1 MTSIQQHKEQ
11 IKEHMQELN
20 DAVAI
25 GLEKRP
31 VTIGLHTSACSITLL
46 ELYLHVLGKITIGT
60 MVKHEWFKAPK
71 EGQKIAPLAER
82 KIGVDFSGKNE
93 IFSWMYIIEEERN
106 KLIYGKPNKVAIE
119 TVFFTFQK
127 LHDLIKEKLLEK
139 GEEIE

>member
-46 ELYLHVLGKITIGT
+46 ELYLHVLGKITVGT
-60 MVKHEWFKAPK
+60 MIKHEWFKAPK

-82 KIGVDFSGKNE
+82 KMGVDFPEKDK
-93 IFSWMYIIEEERN
+93 IFSLIYVIEEDRN
-106 KLIYGKPNKVAIE
+106 KLIYGKPNKLAIE
-119 TVFFTFQK
+119 AVFTSFQK
-127 LHDLIKEKLLEK
+127 LHNIIKEKLLEK